1 MEIESVVESKSEQF
15 LLKACQFGA
24 SDIYIQ
30 PTRENYNIVYRK
42 YGKLTPVST
51 IPFELGDRIIS
62 YFKFLASLDIS
73 EKRKPQSG
81 SFQKS
86 IQNYFYSFRVSTL
99 PSVFHRESLVI
110 RLLLQNSTIPL
121 SSLCYNKKSA
131 ETLQQLVTHQQGL
144 LIISG
149 ATGTGKTT
157 SLYSLVN
164 YCSETLGRHV
174 ISLEDPVEKSFSHF
188 LQIQVNEKAGIT
200 YAAGLKAILRHSP
213 DVIMIGEI
221 RDEETAKI
229 AIAAALTGHLVL
241 STLHAKDTV
250 NCIFRLI
257 DLGISI
263 EQLRQAI
270 VGIVSQ
276 CLIQI
281 GQDKQSALFEILSDQ
296 NLEKAFYEI
305 INGRE
310 YHLPLNETLRYQ
322 RENLE
327 VNGLVPT
334 TV

>member
-1 MEIESVVESKSEQF
+1 MEIESVVETKSEQL
-15 LLKACQFGA
+15 LLKAFQLNV

-30 PTRENYNIVYRK
+30 PTHKNYRIFLRK
-42 YGKLTPVST
+42 YGKLTSLT
-51 IPFELGDRIIS
+51 AIPNDLGSRMIS

-86 IQNYFYSFRVSTL
+86 IQNHLYSFRVSTL

-121 SSLCYNKKSA
+121 SSLCYNQKSA
-131 ETLQQLVTHQQGL
+131 EKLQQLVNYQQGL

-164 YCSETLGRHV
+164 YCSETLGRQV
-174 ISLEDPVEKSFSHF
+174 ITLEDPVEKSYSHF

-200 YAAGLKAILRHSP
+200 YASGLKAILRHSP

-221 RDEETAKI
+221 RDEETAQI
-229 AIAAALTGHLVL
+229 AVRAALTGHLVL

-250 NCIFRLI
+250 NCIFRLM
-257 DLGISI
+257 DLGISL

-270 VGIVSQ
+270 IGLVSQ

-281 GQDKQSALFEILSDQ
+281 KKDKLVALFEILSDK
-296 NLEKAFYEI
+296 NLENAFHEI
-305 INGRE
+305 VNGRM
-310 YHLPLNETLRYQ
+310 YRLPFKETLSYQ
-322 RENLE
+322 RESIE
-327 VNGLVPT
+327 VKGIVPST
-334 TV
+334 I